1 MRNETLTNLAQI
13 EGLVFVAGD
22 EGISLGNLA
31 TLTGFAR
38 PAIQAMIETL
48 TKKYNEDADCSFE
61 LLTNDNIFRFATKQ
75 ALGDLI
81 KRYFE
86 APLSTSLSQAS
97 LEVLAIIAYRQPVT
111 RVEIDEI
118 RGVQSGSMIQK
129 LQLRNLITDIG
140 RKNEPG
146 RPIMYGTS
154 NYFLNYFGLA
164 SIDDLPQLTEM
175 GDLLDNEQMTG
186 DLFLA
191 AFNNRLSSAGLEP
204 TQDNPLADT
213 AENTDNENNEELN

>member
-1 MRNETLTNLAQI
+1 MTNLAQI

>member
-1 MRNETLTNLAQI
+1 MTNLAQI
-13 EGLVFVAGD
+13 EGLIFVAGD

-164 SIDDLPQLTEM
+164 SIDELPQLTEM